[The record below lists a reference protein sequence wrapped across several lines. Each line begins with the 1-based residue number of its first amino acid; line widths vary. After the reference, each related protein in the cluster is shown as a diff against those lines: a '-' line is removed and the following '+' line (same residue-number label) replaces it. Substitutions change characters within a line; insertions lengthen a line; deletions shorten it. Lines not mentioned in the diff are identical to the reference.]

1 MQRGRDLFG
10 SGANYGKAAN
20 DVGAPNFPAP
30 PVWRAGANVTT
41 RLKTEVPLVLGSKT
55 VPAGGYSLFIDLV
68 KPTEWT
74 LIDSGWPAQTKFDP
88 KDKAALWGAYGY
100 TPDKDVARVPMKV
113 ETLPSAVD
121 QLTWTFLDMTKA
133 GGRIALMWGKTRER
147 AIQSRIVRPAAVRH
161 YRMAGRFA
169 FRVLIPALALLAS
182 AGASQGPDTST
193 KAIVEAA
200 AGYVAD
206 YQRQL
211 TSVIADEIYT
221 QEVVAQSP
229 RDPQM
234 PRLRTMRSEV
244 FFVYLA
250 TSHHWMA
257 IRDVMSLDGNA
268 LGDRPDLRDA
278 FQRLAVGDV
287 AARFKEY
294 NSQYNLGRTFRNFN
308 EPTLSLLVF
317 DERHRARFSFDRKRV
332 ERQGDTIS

>member
-1 MQRGRDLFG
+1 
-10 SGANYGKAAN
+10 
-20 DVGAPNFPAP
+20 
-30 PVWRAGANVTT
+30 
-41 RLKTEVPLVLGSKT
+41 
-55 VPAGGYSLFIDLV
+55 
-68 KPTEWT
+68 
-74 LIDSGWPAQTKFDP
+74 
-88 KDKAALWGAYGY
+88 
-100 TPDKDVARVPMKV
+100 
-113 ETLPSAVD
+113 
-121 QLTWTFLDMTKA
+121 
-133 GGRIALMWGKTRER
+133 
-147 AIQSRIVRPAAVRH
+147 
-161 YRMAGRFA
+161 MAGRFA

-244 FFVYLA
+244 FFVDSA

-332 ERQGDTIS
+332 ERQGDTILVTIAFTEKESPTLIRDQKRGRVFSKGEFIVEAGAGRVRRTLLTAKSDSLRLELTTTYEANDRLGILVPTLFRETYEYGSDSRTRDSAQEYERVVCEAKYSNFRRFETTVRIK